1 MAILAGMMYA
11 LEMHT
16 LTLFFGR
23 FESFLRSIVPELRML
38 SR

>member
-1 MAILAGMMYA
+1 MAVLAGMMYA

-23 FESFLRSIVPELRML
+23 FEIFLGLVVPELRII